1 MSWQEELRDGNIGGH
16 SVELAIAGSIGAT
29 RATIISSLDDGDVPA
44 MVGRV
49 LRRSDL
55 SRLSDVVR
63 DPNSVAVS
71 RHVPMRGA
79 ERGPLTIGLFTN
91 AVVKF
96 LIAAFVLFLVVRG
109 TNAIRNEQA
118 AAWAA

>member
-1 MSWQEELRDGNIGGH
+1 MSWREELRDGNIGGN
-16 SVELAIAGSIGAT
+16 SVDLAIAGSIGAPLS
-29 RATIISSLDDGDVPA
+29 IIVSSLVDGVSMP

-55 SRLSDVVR
+55 SRLSNAVP

-71 RHVPMRGA
+71 RHVPMRGV

-91 AVVKF
+91 HVVKF
-96 LIAAFVLFLVVRG
+96 LIAAFVLFLVVKG